1 MATAV
6 ADEGIPQMPA
16 TGKVRIA
23 PDTSAGPP
31 DGPDGL
37 RVSATRHGVTRKK
50 LLAHEGPGTIG
61 TAFDAVELHPLAPVA
76 VTASCV
82 EPLVPEVNV
91 MLCVPCPDVIVPF
104 VIDQLY
110 AAPAMA
116 GTDAVRPLALG
127 QTEAG
132 AVILIAGFSRTVTV
146 VVAAD
151 EEHR

>member
-1 MATAV
+1 LEEPV
-6 ADEGIPQMPA
+6 NVD
-16 TGKVRIA
+16 
-23 PDTSAGPP
+23 D

-50 LLAHEGPGTIG
+50 LLPHEGPATIG
-61 TAFDAVELHPLAPVA
+61 NAFDAVELHPLVA
-76 VTASCV
+76 VTVTASWV

-91 MLCVPCPDVIVPF
+91 MLSVPSPDVIVPF

-116 GTDAVRPLALG
+116 GTDAVRPLVLG

-132 AVILIAGFSRTVTV
+132 AVMSTAGFSRTVAI